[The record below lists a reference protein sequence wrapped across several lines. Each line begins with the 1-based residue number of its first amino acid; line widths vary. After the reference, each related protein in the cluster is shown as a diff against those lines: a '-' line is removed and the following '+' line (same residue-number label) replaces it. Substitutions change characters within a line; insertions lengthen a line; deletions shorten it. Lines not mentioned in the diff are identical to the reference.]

1 VHEGK
6 PNGSNVV
13 AKERSEMAR
22 IRDASTLFEHE
33 LGMALG
39 AERKVLTTLRKLER
53 SAQRDELK
61 QQFHH
66 HLEETEG
73 QIKNLEQALQAAGA
87 AVGAHDAD
95 SANGIAAEGEKLIE
109 KVDEELIDSVL
120 LAAAAKTEHVEI
132 AMYEGLITKAEA
144 MGADDIVSL
153 LEENLEQ
160 ERHTLEEVK
169 QASEKLSKEL
179 AAQTV

>member
-1 VHEGK
+1 
-6 PNGSNVV
+6 
-13 AKERSEMAR
+13 MAE
-22 IRDASTLFEHE
+22 IGDPEKLFQHE

-39 AERKVLTTLRKLER
+39 AERKVLATLRKLER
-53 SAQRDELK
+53 RAQRDELK

-73 QIKNLEQALQAAGA
+73 QIENLEQALKASGA
-87 AVGAHDAD
+87 PEGGHEAD
-95 SANGIAAEGEKLIE
+95 SANGIATEGEKMMD
-109 KVDEELIDSVL
+109 KVDDQLIDAVL

-144 MGADDIVSL
+144 MGADDVVSL

-160 ERHTLEEVK
+160 ERHTLDEVK
-169 QASEKLSKEL
+169 QAAEKLSNEL
-179 AAQTV
+179 ASQAA

>member
-1 VHEGK
+1 
-6 PNGSNVV
+6 
-13 AKERSEMAR
+13 MAQ
-22 IRDASTLFEHE
+22 ISDPQTLFQHE

-53 SAQRDELK
+53 RANRDELK

-73 QIKNLEQALQAAGA
+73 QIRNLEQALEAVGA
-87 AVGAHDAD
+87 RVGAHDAE
-95 SANGIAAEGEKLIE
+95 SANGIAAEGEKLME
-109 KVDEELIDSVL
+109 KVDDELIDAVL
-120 LAAAAKTEHVEI
+120 LGAAAKTEHVEI

-144 MGADDIVSL
+144 MGADDVVSL

-160 ERHTLEEVK
+160 EKHTLEAVNIAAERI
-169 QASEKLSKEL
+169 SKEL
-179 AAQTV
+179 ATQSA

>member
-1 VHEGK
+1 
-6 PNGSNVV
+6 
-13 AKERSEMAR
+13 MAR
-22 IRDASTLFEHE
+22 ISDSKQLFEHE

-53 SAQRDELK
+53 SAQRQELK

-73 QIKNLEQALQAAGA
+73 QIKNLEQAFQALGARAG
-87 AVGAHDAD
+87 GHEAD
-95 SANGIAAEGEKLIE
+95 SANGIAAEGDKLVE
-109 KVDEELIDSVL
+109 KVDHELIDAVL

-144 MGADDIVSL
+144 MGADDIVAL
-153 LEENLEQ
+153 LEENLDQ

-169 QASEKLSKEL
+169 TASKKLSKQL
-179 AAQTV
+179 ATQTA

>member
-1 VHEGK
+1 
-6 PNGSNVV
+6 
-13 AKERSEMAR
+13 MAR
-22 IRDASTLFEHE
+22 ISDSKQLFEHE

-53 SAQRDELK
+53 SAQRQELK

-73 QIKNLEQALQAAGA
+73 QIKNLEQAFQALGARAG
-87 AVGAHDAD
+87 GHEAD
-95 SANGIAAEGEKLIE
+95 SANGIAAEGDKLVE
-109 KVDEELIDSVL
+109 KVDDELIDVVL

-144 MGADDIVSL
+144 MGADDIVAL
-153 LEENLEQ
+153 LEENLDQ

-169 QASEKLSKEL
+169 TASKKLSKQL
-179 AAQTV
+179 ATQTA

>member
-1 VHEGK
+1 
-6 PNGSNVV
+6 
-13 AKERSEMAR
+13 MAQ
-22 IRDASTLFEHE
+22 IRDPEKLFQHE

-53 SAQRDELK
+53 RAQRDELK

-66 HLEETEG
+66 HLEETQG
-73 QIKNLEQALQAAGA
+73 QIKNLEQAFQALGA
-87 AVGAHDAD
+87 RAGAHDAD
-95 SANGIAAEGEKLIE
+95 SANGIAAEGEKLLE
-109 KVDEELIDSVL
+109 KVDDPLVDGVL

-144 MGADDIVSL
+144 MGADDIVAL

-160 ERHTLEEVK
+160 EKHTLEEVK
-169 QASEKLSKEL
+169 KASEKLSKEL
-179 AAQTV
+179 AAQSA

>member
-1 VHEGK
+1 MAQIGD
-6 PNGSNVV
+6 PN
-13 AKERSEMAR
+13 K
-22 IRDASTLFEHE
+22 LFEHE

-53 SAQRDELK
+53 AAQQDELK

-73 QIKNLEQALQAAGA
+73 QIKNLEQAFQSLGARAGA
-87 AVGAHDAD
+87 HEAD
-95 SANGIAAEGEKLIE
+95 SANGIAAEGEKLMG
-109 KVDEELIDSVL
+109 KVDDELIDAVL

-132 AMYEGLITKAEA
+132 AMYEGLITKADA

-153 LEENLEQ
+153 LEENLQQ
-160 ERHTLEEVK
+160 EKHTLEEVK
-169 QASEKLSKEL
+169 QAAEKLSKEL
-179 AAQTV
+179 ATQTA

>member
-1 VHEGK
+1 MAQIGD
-6 PNGSNVV
+6 PN
-13 AKERSEMAR
+13 K
-22 IRDASTLFEHE
+22 LFEHE

-53 SAQRDELK
+53 AAQQDELK

-73 QIKNLEQALQAAGA
+73 QIKNLEQAFRSLGVRA
-87 AVGAHDAD
+87 GAHDAD
-95 SANGIAAEGEKLIE
+95 SANGIAVEGEKLMG
-109 KVDEELIDSVL
+109 KVDDELIDAVL

-144 MGADDIVSL
+144 RGADDIVAL

-160 ERHTLEEVK
+160 EKHTLEEVK
-169 QASEKLSKEL
+169 QAAEKLSKEL
-179 AAQTV
+179 ATQAA